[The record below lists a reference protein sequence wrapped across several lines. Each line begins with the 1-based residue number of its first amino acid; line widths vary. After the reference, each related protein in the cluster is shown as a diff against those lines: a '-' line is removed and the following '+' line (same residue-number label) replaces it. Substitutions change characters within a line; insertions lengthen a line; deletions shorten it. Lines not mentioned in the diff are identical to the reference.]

1 MRYASADEV
10 MRVLRD
16 VDFPASKDELVRAA
30 EAAQAGSLFNVT
42 SIRRGFTGG
51 GETGKQG
58 LASRLALAASIPG
71 AKSIPRNSPIF
82 LGFTTTIQSAESSI
96 PVSNFETLPGWTDQ
110 WPSGYFKQGTIMPLS
125 HLFQD
130 LAAWYGCGRQGSQDF
145 PAYADRA
152 RSMFRPGLSLA
163 PGSVTADPPTESE
176 TDIFCDIQKYQAYGH
191 NGSMQ
196 PVNRLQAATRSN
208 YGHVY
213 PAGTP
218 VSNRGD
224 FATLDNPFYYTSHP
238 AGNHY
243 SSKKAAGLHFLIFLP
258 TTETFS
264 RIRLAMDGYYP
275 DGKTVSFSP
284 RSPRAGLN
292 SAVHTTHRQNFLI
305 PPRSH
310 RSFPLAEFLA

>member
-10 MRVLRD
+10 MRALRD

-71 AKSIPRNSPIF
+71 AKSIPRNSPVF
-82 LGFTTTIQSAESSI
+82 LGFATTIQSAESSI

-176 TDIFCDIQKYQAYGH
+176 TDIFRDIQSIRRMAIMG
-191 NGSMQ
+191 
-196 PVNRLQAATRSN
+196 AC
-208 YGHVY
+208 
-213 PAGTP
+213 
-218 VSNRGD
+218 
-224 FATLDNPFYYTSHP
+224 
-238 AGNHY
+238 
-243 SSKKAAGLHFLIFLP
+243 
-258 TTETFS
+258 S
-264 RIRLAMDGYYP
+264 R
-275 DGKTVSFSP
+275 
-284 RSPRAGLN
+284 
-292 SAVHTTHRQNFLI
+292 
-305 PPRSH
+305 
-310 RSFPLAEFLA
+310 